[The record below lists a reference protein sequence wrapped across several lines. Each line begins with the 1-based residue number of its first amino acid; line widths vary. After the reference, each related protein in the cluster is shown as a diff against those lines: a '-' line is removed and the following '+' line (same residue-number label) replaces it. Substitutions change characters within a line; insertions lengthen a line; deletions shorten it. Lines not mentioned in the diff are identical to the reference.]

1 VTPTSVRWVAN
12 LILRGALVGLTYA
25 LSACNDEARTREQAK
40 KLFDALSALQDE
52 SSMAARQQSLR
63 TLRSLTLTEPVQVTA
78 RDACVLAHEEL
89 LHAEAEQTAARKAL
103 EEAATGPITTQLP
116 PERAATIAKGIESS
130 NAALARAQE
139 RFPPCEQA
147 MQKLLTAA
155 R

>member
-1 VTPTSVRWVAN
+1 M
-12 LILRGALVGLTYA
+12 LLRSGLVGLACTA
-25 LSACNDEARTREQAK
+25 LACNDEARTREEAR

-63 TLRSLTLTEPVQVTA
+63 TLRALTLTEPVHVAA
-78 RDACVLAHEEL
+78 RDACVLAHDEL
-89 LHAEAEQTAARKAL
+89 LHAEAEQAAARKAL
-103 EEAATGPITTQLP
+103 AEATLGPSTTQLP
-116 PERAATIAKGIESS
+116 PERAATIAKAIESS

-147 MQKLLTAA
+147 MQRLLTAA